1 MGNVAS
7 VRLAAPKASAGEI
20 VRKELI
26 NAILGSNK
34 KLTYIHAGA
43 GYGKTTLL
51 SQIASSRENTVWIS
65 FDGESDVFAFAIT
78 LCAAVR
84 LRFPD
89 FDFTTSEYL
98 PFERKVNFI
107 TILANALISA
117 VEKLAKDFIIIMDDL
132 HTMEEPQIKK
142 LIACIVKYKP
152 ENIQL
157 CLSGRES
164 PWKELVPQR
173 VRGNI
178 LELTQKELKFTRNEV
193 MQILGFDDENIYGIT
208 EGWPLAIGSFKIL
221 LENGVSLVDIPGQGN
236 EALHSYLLYECISR
250 LPSEIVDF
258 LRTTACF
265 EELDAQMIDAV
276 LDKRNS
282 KLLFESLVS
291 RNIFT
296 IRTDNGLYR
305 YHSLFREYLLE
316 GTEDLQRFL
325 LLNKAA
331 SFYYDKKQYS
341 KAAEYAIISK
351 NAEMLRQIILT
362 SYKNHIKCGNF
373 SELRLWFQALND
385 ANALISHEILVAKGA
400 FLSSTGNFS
409 DANTCL
415 DTVIPLLSADDQE
428 LYIEAMIH
436 KARVLRNFTSFEESN
451 KLLDE
456 LLLSTDNLASDM
468 LYAVAIEKIYN
479 LCWTSQIRE
488 AYAATYHMIL
498 TCAKAGDVQVKAWF
512 ERYLTTIHFFA
523 GRMKESVYCYE
534 KSLELPEN
542 DQKYLDIHNV
552 GIYAAKAYQILGDQ
566 SKAVSIISTEIQKLR
581 STGRY
586 EEMWAAYL
594 LAAEI
599 HYHIA
604 YVDRMNGGSQT
615 YETAIKYF
623 TLADEYAPLY
633 RATEFQMLW
642 AKIQRLICSLIFLND
657 AKEPIITEILANFDK
672 INDYL
677 KTIVLGRLFSYY
689 AAVSDFPS
697 AVKYAKLSIK
707 IGEESNIMIIPT
719 IAYGVLARAFIT
731 MQDHDQAVWLTQR
744 YLQLCS
750 ENGIY
755 DFFRMRKAYAPI
767 LEFAL
772 DNGIEP
778 DFAEQMMALTG
789 YKTKKVYIKT
799 LGGFSVF
806 PYKNR
811 QNPLKMRT
819 KKERELLAFLIDA
832 GNEGVTKEQ
841 IYNAIWS
848 ESESNDIKKLIGVN
862 LSHIKKDLSSLGVEN
877 PIINNEKHYSIC
889 MDEIQ
894 CDIELFQSA
903 VEEFKLQHSN
913 EAAQKILSLY
923 KGEYLSDFEALWA
936 IGKRIRCREAY
947 ELALNHSVKKN
958 NLHTNL

>member
-7 VRLAAPKASAGEI
+7 VRLAAPKAASGEI
-20 VRKELI
+20 VRKGLI

-34 KLTYIHAGA
+34 NITYIHAGA

-51 SQIASSRENTVWIS
+51 SQIANSRESTVWIS
-65 FDGESDVFAFAIT
+65 FDGESDVFTFANT
-78 LCAAVR
+78 LCDAVR

-98 PFERKVNFI
+98 PFEGKVNFI

-132 HTMEEPQIKK
+132 HTMEDPQIKK

-173 VRGNI
+173 VRGNV
-178 LELTQKELKFTRNEV
+178 LEITHKELKFTRNEV
-193 MQILGFDDENIYGIT
+193 IQILGFDDENIYRIT

-221 LENGVSLVDIPGQGN
+221 LENGVSLVDIPRQGN
-236 EALHSYLLYECISR
+236 EALYSYLLYECISR
-250 LPSEIVDF
+250 LPSEIVNF

-282 KLLFESLVS
+282 KLLLESLVS

-305 YHSLFREYLLE
+305 YHSLFRRYLLE

-331 SFYYDKKQYS
+331 VFYYDKKQYS
-341 KAAEYAIISK
+341 KAAEYAIISE
-351 NAEMLRQIILT
+351 NAEMLQQIILT
-362 SYKNHIKCGNF
+362 SYKNYIKQGYF
-373 SELRLWFQALND
+373 GELRLWFQALSD
-385 ANALISHEILVAKGA
+385 ANDLLSREVLVAKGA
-400 FLSSTGNFS
+400 FLSSIGNFS

-415 DTVIPLLSADDQE
+415 DTVIPLLSEDDKE

-436 KARVLRNFTSFEESN
+436 KARVLRNFVSFEESN

-456 LLLSTDNLASDM
+456 LLSSIDNLAPDI
-468 LYAVAIEKIYN
+468 LYTVAIEKIYN
-479 LCWTSQIRE
+479 LCWSSQVRE
-488 AYAATYHMIL
+488 AYATSSRMIV
-498 TCAKAGDVQVKAWF
+498 TCAKAGDVKVKAWF
-512 ERYLTTIHFFA
+512 ERYLTSIHFFA
-523 GRMKESVYCYE
+523 GRMKEAVYCYE

-542 DQKYLDIHNV
+542 DRKYLDMHNV
-552 GIYAAKAYQILGDQ
+552 GIYAAKAYQMLGDQ
-566 SKAVSIISTEIQKLR
+566 SKAVSIISTELQKLR

-594 LAAEI
+594 LSAEI
-599 HYHIA
+599 HYHIT
-604 YVDRMNGGSQT
+604 YIDRMNGGSQT
-615 YETAIKYF
+615 YETTIKYF

-633 RATEFQMLW
+633 RTTEFQMLW
-642 AKIQRLICSLIFLND
+642 AKIQRLISSLMFLSD
-657 AKEPIITEILANFDK
+657 AKEPVINEILANFDK

-697 AVKYAKLSIK
+697 AVKYAKLSIE
-707 IGEESNIMIIPT
+707 IGEGANIMLIPT

-755 DFFRMRKAYAPI
+755 DFFRMREAYTPI

-778 DFAEQMMALTG
+778 DFTKQMMALAG

-799 LGGFSVF
+799 LGGFSIL
-806 PYKNR
+806 PHKNR
-811 QNPLKMRT
+811 QEPLKMRT

-841 IYNAIWS
+841 IYNSIWS
-848 ESESNDIKKLIGVN
+848 ESDSKDVKKLIGVN
-862 LSHIKKDLSSLGVEN
+862 LAQIKKDLASLGIEN
-877 PIINNEKHYSIC
+877 PIINYEKHYSIC

-894 CDIELFQSA
+894 CDIELFESA
-903 VEEFKLQHSN
+903 VEEYKLQNSN

-923 KGEYLSDFEALWA
+923 KGEYLSDFEALWS
-936 IGKRIRCREAY
+936 ISKRIRYRDAY
-947 ELALNHSVKKN
+947 ESALNLSVKKN
-958 NLHTNL
+958 NQI